1 MNIPNNYR
9 FSLVLVLTVFLS
21 GSAVILAQSSC
32 SCESESCRAS
42 QSCPDGYLATCTC
55 GDYCSSQCKK
65 ANSELPEMLFENG
78 GQSLIKTVMESDE
91 KRISEEFSKNIGRE
105 VIFVKSPKIQR
116 LAVEASSF
124 KSYWEVA
131 EFLASNG
138 KVTINR
144 LPFEIWKG
152 NRDTLLNGREYKIC
166 ANDLP
171 AEMILDEINFLTGRN
186 FRIVSGDPK
195 SKAKVVIRGNG
206 LTEVLASLSASR
218 NVIIQDSK

>member
-1 MNIPNNYR
+1 MKIPNNYR
-9 FSLVLVLTVFLS
+9 FRLVLVLTVLLS
-21 GSAVILAQSSC
+21 GSTLILAQSSC

-42 QSCPDGYLATCTC
+42 QSCPEGYLATCTC

-65 ANSELPEMLFENG
+65 ANSELPEMWFENG
-78 GQSLIKTVMESDE
+78 SQSLIKTVMESDE
-91 KRISEEFSKNIGRE
+91 KRISEDFSKNIGRE

-116 LAVEASSF
+116 LAIDASSF
-124 KSYWEVA
+124 KSYWDIA
-131 EFLASNG
+131 EFLANNG
-138 KVTINR
+138 KITINR

-152 NRDTLLNGREYKIC
+152 NRDTLLKGGEYKIC

-195 SKAKVVIRGNG
+195 SKAKVVVLGKG
-206 LTEVLASLSASR
+206 LKEVLDSLSASR
-218 NVIIQDSK
+218 NIIIQESK